1 MMIIHTIA
9 TALLLVG
16 AGSPASTTGN
26 PPQPG
31 PQFNTAPEVYFYSSP
46 GRSYL
51 GIDIQD
57 VTADRVGPLKLKEER
72 GVEVTMVD
80 QDAPAGKAGLKEHDV
95 IMEFNGTTVESEEQ
109 LRRLLREMP
118 PGRTV
123 NLGISRDGNPMQISV
138 QLGDRNKIF
147 AEHRPKTVVIPPIP
161 RLPNSFPFNAP
172 GNSFQF
178 NTYSAS
184 LGIQTENLSRQ
195 LGEYFGVRDGEGI
208 LVRSVEKGSPAEK
221 AGLKAGDCIVRADNE
236 KLSDRADLSRVL
248 HNHREGGK
256 VTLGIVRDKHEQN
269 IVVELPQK
277 SSSDSS
283 WNYLDL
289 DQLKSLWREGD
300 SSWNYVDLDQ
310 MESVWK
316 ELEDTFENFEPEID
330 RARDM
335 ASTRIQSEVARAT
348 RRVNDLQPRI
358 DRAIRQAESTAR
370 RMQKTLEL
378 REKELKNRLS
388 DRI

>member
-1 MMIIHTIA
+1 MMIVHTVA

-16 AGSPASTTGN
+16 TGSPASTTGN

-57 VTADRVGPLKLKEER
+57 VTTERVGPLKLKEER
-72 GVEVTMVD
+72 GVEITMVD

-95 IMEFNGTTVESEEQ
+95 ILEFNGAAVESEEQ
-109 LRRLLREMP
+109 LRRLLREVP

-147 AEHRPKTVVIPPIP
+147 AQNRQKIVIPRPP
-161 RLPNSFPFNAP
+161 RPPQVFNFDNNP
-172 GNSFQF
+172 GFSLQLNM
-178 NTYSAS
+178 YSPS

-195 LGEYFGVRDGEGI
+195 LGEYFAVKDGEGI

-236 KLSDRADLSRVL
+236 KITDRADLSHILR
-248 HNHREGGK
+248 NHREGGK
-256 VTLGIVRDKHEQN
+256 VTLGIIRDKHEQT
-269 IVVELPQK
+269 IVVELPK
-277 SSSDSS
+277 KGSSDSS
-283 WNYLDL
+283 WNFFD
-289 DQLKSLWREGD
+289 W
-300 SSWNYVDLDQ
+300 DQ
-310 MESVWK
+310 MESVWR
-316 ELEDTFENFEPEID
+316 EMEDQFENFEPEID

-335 ASTRIQSEVARAT
+335 ASLRIQTEVARAT
-348 RRVNDLQPRI
+348 QRVNEMQPRI
-358 DRAIRQAESTAR
+358 DRAMRQAEEKLH

>member
-1 MMIIHTIA
+1 MMIFHIIA

-16 AGSPASTTGN
+16 TGSTASATGN
-26 PPQPG
+26 PQPG

-51 GIDIQD
+51 GVDIQD

-95 IMEFNGTTVESEEQ
+95 ILQFNGTAVESEEQ
-109 LRRLLREMP
+109 LRRLLREIP

-123 NLGISRDGNPMQISV
+123 NLGISRDGNPMQIGV

-147 AEHRPKTVVIPPIP
+147 AHNRHKITIPTPPRPP
-161 RLPNSFPFNAP
+161 RVFSFENNP
-172 GNSFQF
+172 GFSLQLNM
-178 NTYSAS
+178 YSPS

-195 LGEYFGVRDGEGI
+195 LGEYFGVKDGEGI
-208 LVRSVEKGSPAEK
+208 LIRSVEKGSPAEK

-236 KLSDRADLSRVL
+236 KLSDRADLSHILR
-248 HNHREGGK
+248 NHREGGK
-256 VTLGIVRDKHEQN
+256 VTLGIIRDKREQT
-269 IVVELPQK
+269 IEVELPK
-277 SSSDSS
+277 KGSSDSS
-283 WNYLDL
+283 WNFFD
-289 DQLKSLWREGD
+289 W
-300 SSWNYVDLDQ
+300 DQ
-310 MESVWK
+310 MESVWR
-316 ELEDTFENFEPEID
+316 EMEDQFENLEPEID

-335 ASTRIQSEVARAT
+335 ASLRIHSELARAT
-348 RRVNDLQPRI
+348 QRVNEMQPRI
-358 DRAIRQAESTAR
+358 DRAMRQAEDELH
-370 RMQKTLEL
+370 RMQKTLEK

>member
-9 TALLLVG
+9 TALLLAG
-16 AGSPASTTGN
+16 TGSPGSTTGN

-72 GVEVTMVD
+72 GVEITMVD

-95 IMEFNGTTVESEEQ
+95 ILEFNGTAVDSEEQ

-123 NLGISRDGNPMQISV
+123 KVGISRDGNPMQISV

-147 AEHRPKTVVIPPIP
+147 AQSRPKVVIPAIP
-161 RLPNSFPFNAP
+161 RTPQVFNFDNNP
-172 GNSFQF
+172 GFSLQLNM
-178 NTYSAS
+178 YSPS

-195 LGEYFGVRDGEGI
+195 LGEYFGVKDGEGI

-236 KLSDRADLSRVL
+236 KLSDRADLSHILR
-248 HNHREGGK
+248 NHRDGGK
-256 VTLGIVRDKHEQN
+256 VTLGIIRDKHEQT

-283 WNYLDL
+283 WHYFD
-289 DQLKSLWREGD
+289 WE
-300 SSWNYVDLDQ
+300 Q
-310 MESVWK
+310 MESVWR
-316 ELEDTFENFEPEID
+316 EMEDQFENLEPEIN
-330 RARDM
+330 RARDI
-335 ASTRIQSEVARAT
+335 ASLRAQAEVAKAT
-348 RRVNDLQPRI
+348 RQVNELQPRM
-358 DRAIRQAESTAR
+358 DRAMRQAESKLRQA
-370 RMQKTLEL
+370 QKALEQ
-378 REKELKNRLS
+378 REKELKNKLD